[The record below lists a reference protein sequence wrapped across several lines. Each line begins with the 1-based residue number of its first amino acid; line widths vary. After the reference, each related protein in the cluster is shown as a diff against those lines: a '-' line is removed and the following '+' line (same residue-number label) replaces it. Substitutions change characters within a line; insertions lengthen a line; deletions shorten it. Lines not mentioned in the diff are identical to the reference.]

1 MVQIKILSYSFL
13 FAQRLHYHNVST
25 KKDKRFAYLFFG
37 PQNVSQPF
45 PDFFF
50 CNLHFYYIFFKKVHT
65 IFYFDF
71 HLVLQKV

>member
-45 PDFFF
+45 PDFFLQF
-50 CNLHFYYIFFKKVHT
+50 TLLLYFFKKVHT
-65 IFYFDF
+65 MFYFDF